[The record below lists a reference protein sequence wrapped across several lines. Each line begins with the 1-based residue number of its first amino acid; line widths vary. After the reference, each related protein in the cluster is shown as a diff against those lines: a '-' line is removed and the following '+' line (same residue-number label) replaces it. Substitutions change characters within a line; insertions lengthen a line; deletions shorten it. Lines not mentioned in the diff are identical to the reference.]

1 MRDLRFCPLIQSQY
15 FERSLGGIREGELT
29 RRSAAVASAEAVE
42 ATAAQAKRRWR
53 KARSEVGGGNRRM
66 TVGA

>member
-1 MRDLRFCPLIQSQY
+1 LGPGIQSQG
-15 FERSLGGIREGELT
+15 FGRGLDGSRGRALT

-53 KARSEVGGGNRRM
+53 KERSEVGGGRRRT